1 MPSSFGARAEP
12 RAARRRSGEARV
24 CLPHGHPYKL
34 SLRLYCCGR
43 GAPPEELSRSR
54 PGYKLNVSL
63 YCTPAAPGPPPA
75 PQRPRHTRARCSP
88 AAVFHSMAHVDRF
101 RTSRPP
107 RPPER
112 SHESHPARS
121 PASAKAQQSPANAAR
136 PSVRSPAIAKRS
148 SAACEREAQ
157 QQRPASAKRSRPVR
171 TKPCERS
178 AAGLSARSPAS
189 AKRSQRA
196 RSAACEREAQ
206 PANAKRSLRARS
218 AAGPRG
224 THSSGRARQPVFGA
238 GPPKTIKNQMAL

>member
-12 RAARRRSGEARV
+12 RAARRRSGEARSV
-24 CLPHGHPYKL
+24 CPRTPVQTQ
-34 SLRLYCCGR
+34 LRLYCCGR

-121 PASAKAQQSPANAAR
+121 PASAKAQQSPAT
-136 PSVRSPAIAKRS
+136 AKRS
-148 SAACEREAQ
+148 TPVRTKPCEREAQ
-157 QQRPASAKRSRPVR
+157 QQPLRARSAAAALSEREAQQSDPHKALRAKRSRPVR
-171 TKPCERS
+171 T
-178 AAGLSARSPAS
+178 SPAS
-189 AKRSQRA
+189 
-196 RSAACEREAQ
+196 
-206 PANAKRSLRARS
+206 AKRSLRARS